1 MPAPLLTVD
10 GMISGGEA
18 LACDDL
24 LDHAVIDADGRLLVA
39 LIDVLAIVHLDADAE
54 LLLVEFTDGSSR
66 AFRVPE
72 VLEHEDLFVQL
83 PFEGAVDA
91 GPAGS
96 PARLWSQRFG
106 LSPAV
111 RSIYATSF
119 ASFASFVG
127 AP

>member
-1 MPAPLLTVD
+1 MSMHGPLLTVD

-18 LACDDL
+18 LACEDL

-39 LIDVLAIVHLDADAE
+39 LIDVLAIVRLDADAE
-54 LLLVEFTDGSSR
+54 LLLVDFTDGSSR

-72 VLEHEDLFVQL
+72 VLEHEDLFIRL
-83 PFEGAVDA
+83 PIEAAVDA
-91 GPAGS
+91 GPAD
-96 PARLWSQRFG
+96 PTARLWSQRFG

-111 RSIYATSF
+111 RSIHAT
-119 ASFASFVG
+119 SFASFVG